1 MENMKLIELKIPNL
15 GEAESTEI
23 IEINIKKGDKIKTND
38 PLIVLESEKAAME
51 VPSDYDGEIAEVNIK
66 EGDSVNEGVIYAKIY
81 IDQKL
86 KEPVTKEEKQDSKAS
101 KPLDADEIK
110 FRNQAEQKNIDLS
123 GINAGPAVRKY
134 ARELEINLNNI
145 SGTGRNARIT
155 KDDLKNFIHKK
166 IKQHSAEDYL
176 PTENDFKDFG
186 DYELEKLT
194 KIQTIGAKNLTQ
206 AWSNIPH
213 VSHFEEINMTRINSL
228 RENLNISP
236 LCFFIKAITI
246 ALEEFP
252 KFNSSLL
259 KNNEL
264 LIRNYVNIGL
274 AVDTSDGL
282 VVPVIKNANEF
293 RVSELSNIV
302 KDLAKKA
309 QDKKLLASD
318 IKASTFTV
326 SSLGKIGGTNFTPII
341 NPPEVAILGI
351 SNSKKVLTLAD
362 GNIEELAIT
371 PISLSYDH
379 RVING
384 ADAGRFMVFLK
395 ETLDKFDE
403 KYI

>member
-101 KPLDADEIK
+101 KPLDADETK

-246 ALEEFP
+246 ALEKFP

-293 RVSELSNIV
+293 RVSELNNIV